1 MESLIRELHLPEPN
15 EPSEQSSVQAHSA
28 WQQMSRAG
36 PRLGSVPSLE
46 ISALY
51 DSVPSRVSRAELA
64 LLTLPSLSQVAY
76 GFWTDAGGA
85 SVYSVG
91 AFSVYTLDA
100 RFSVHSN
107 KFLIPNP
114 AVLFAQEEKEIWRL
128 LEIAQ
133 DWSIQE
139 KMTYN
144 VGKCGVL
151 QHPVTV
157 AEYQLCGSRIPVVS
171 VYKYLGFPMTIDGI
185 DYTAHVQT
193 LADTVTGFLK
203 FIQFDSSVWSCN
215 TRWNLYRT
223 FIRPQMEYGAPL
235 IHCFKVSSKRRDFYK
250 SLD

>member
-100 RFSVHSN
+100 RFSIHSN
-107 KFLIPNP
+107 KSSSLTLTALSSTEWEYMALFHALKELIWLHRFL
-114 AVLFAQEEKEIWRL
+114 KEIGYDVSKQNTIYCDNQGAIALAHNPEHHARTKHIDIQYHFVRNCVEYGTMRL
-128 LEIAQ
+128 EYCPTEDI
-133 DWSIQE
+133 
-139 KMTYN
+139 
-144 VGKCGVL
+144 
-151 QHPVTV
+151 V
-157 AEYQLCGSRIPVVS
+157 A
-171 VYKYLGFPMTIDGI
+171 DGL
-185 DYTAHVQT
+185 TKA
-193 LADTVTGFLK
+193 L
-203 FIQFDSSVWSCN
+203 
-215 TRWNLYRT
+215 
-223 FIRPQMEYGAPL
+223 RPQRHWKLAKMMGMG
-235 IHCFKVSSKRRDFYK
+235 VWTKRMVEKDLK
-250 SLD
+250 DQKDQTKI